1 LRIASFAAVVLSL
14 AIPSLANA
22 LTLECSMSRTNS
34 GGGFISDVY
43 VLQHDEASG
52 KAIAA
57 DRLTQ
62 HFEGA
67 PVDAKVTEDTAK
79 KLVMTWSVAITNNAG
94 QPAIMRFRATYF
106 KATKK
111 VTIRAMPGG
120 YDNSFEGRG
129 ACKSI

>member
-1 LRIASFAAVVLSL
+1 LRIASIAAVVLSL

-22 LTLECSMSRTNS
+22 LTLECSMQQTNA
-34 GGGFISDVY
+34 GGGYVTDIY

-57 DRLTQ
+57 DGLIQ
-62 HFEGA
+62 HFNGG
-67 PVDAKVTEDTAK
+67 PVDAKITEDTAN
-79 KLVMTWSVAITNNAG
+79 KLVMTWSVTITNSTG